1 MKLSVLFTGLLLSS
15 YVAMGT
21 PPSLLNL
28 LTHLPPLSL
37 TSLLPFPLAL
47 PLAML
52 GPLPWVLPLVVG
64 LKGASLLGL
73 GIATGGVAGFGLAGL
88 GAVGVKL
95 MPLCCQFLVST
106 ASFFLHPKVALAN
119 SVALKAATLGAAA
132 AKAKVTSAA
141 ASAAAKAGVKAIVG
155 GAKSKIATPVVAP
168 VSPVVAAP
176 PVPLSPV
183 VPAGKL
189 NLGFSFFLSTEK
201 CKELLD
207 VNMAITN
214 VKVIKQAPPT
224 ITSHPVPVDPWKLT
238 AIWPAGWDHSFTYGY
253 PLYGYGLTRSAIDLG
268 RKVRTRYACNPECS
282 ASRRLLRLRRRSG
295 DESQATAATPSGRW
309 RRDAPAPN
317 AALDGAGDMSPQMLK
332 NVFSYISS
340 YDSERCVLRVIC
352 EVAAEPSLAGPD
364 GKSVADFMT
373 SLSKEDSAAPWM
385 PYRDA
390 AVAGQASADRQQC
403 LKHYP
408 TCTKSTES
416 LVEIARFRIAHASQ
430 AASAGAP
437 KV

>member
-21 PPSLLNL
+21 PPSLFNL

-52 GPLPWVLPLVVG
+52 GPLPWVLPVLVG
-64 LKGASLLGL
+64 LKGGSLLGL
-73 GIATGGVAGFGLAGL
+73 GFATGGVAGVGLTGL
-88 GAVGVKL
+88 GALGL
-95 MPLCCQFLVST
+95 
-106 ASFFLHPKVALAN
+106 KVALAN
-119 SVALKAATLGAAA
+119 LIALKAASLGAVA
-132 AKAKVTSAA
+132 AKAVTSAG
-141 ASAAAKAGVKAIVG
+141 ASAAAGAGVKAIAA
-155 GAKSKIATPVVAP
+155 GAKSKIATPVIAP
-168 VSPVVAAP
+168 VPPVVAAP
-176 PVPLSPV
+176 TLPLSPV
-183 VPAGKL
+183 VPA
-189 NLGFSFFLSTEK
+189 
-201 CKELLD
+201 
-207 VNMAITN
+207 AITN

-224 ITSHPVPVDPWKLT
+224 ITSHPVPVGPWKLT
-238 AIWPAGWDHSFTYGY
+238 AMWPAGWDHSLTYGH
-253 PLYGYGLTRSAIDLG
+253 PLFGYGLTRSAVDL
-268 RKVRTRYACNPECS
+268 RRTILTRNAFNPACTT
-282 ASRRLLRLRRRSG
+282 ALRLQRLRRRSI
-295 DESQATAATPSGRW
+295 DESQATVATPSGRW

-317 AALDGAGDMSPQMLK
+317 TAQDAADDMSPQVLK
-332 NVFSYISS
+332 NIFSYISS
-340 YDSERCVLRVIC
+340 YDSERCVLRVVC

-403 LKHYP
+403 RKHYP
-408 TCTKSTES
+408 TCTKSTDS
-416 LVEIARFRIAHASQ
+416 LVEIARSRIAHASA